1 MDPGT
6 GTSQNQLQ
14 KVDFEPIWSW
24 EGLKQC
30 TLKMEDLSLG
40 PIKIE
45 GFTIWSWEGL
55 NPNKLRATPA
65 YLRSVQRTPMSEVA
79 GFFAQK
85 FRNALG
91 KRKIEES
98 SLEERQQM
106 LKRI

>member
-1 MDPGT
+1 MEDLSLG
-6 GTSQNQLQ
+6 
-14 KVDFEPIWSW
+14 PIKIEGFTTWSW

-30 TLKMEDLSLG
+30 TLKMEDLSFG